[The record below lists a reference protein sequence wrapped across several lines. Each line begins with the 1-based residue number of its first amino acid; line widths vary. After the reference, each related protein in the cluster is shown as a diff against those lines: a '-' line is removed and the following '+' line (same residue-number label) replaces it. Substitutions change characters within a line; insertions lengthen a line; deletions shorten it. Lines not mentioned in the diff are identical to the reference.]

1 MKMNHHHVVRKVLR
15 LAEAGTPLAFLT
27 GCSAAPSVA
36 LFGATFPDWL
46 LCAGAGCFIMLAIHV
61 LLRGGK
67 FREWLQP
74 AVLVYPCITA
84 LATMFL
90 WLLLFPA

>member
-1 MKMNHHHVVRKVLR
+1 MNYYQVVRKVLR
-15 LAEAGTPLAFLT
+15 LAGAVTPLPSLA
-27 GCSAAPSVA
+27 GCSTAPSIA

-46 LCAGAGCFIMLAIHV
+46 LCAGSGCFIMLAIHI
-61 LLRGGK
+61 LLRDSK

-74 AVLVYPCITA
+74 AVLVYPCMTA

-90 WLLLFPA
+90 WLLIFPA